1 KLNKGYDEERIS
13 KAVSKAGNI
22 VNLCGAGNEA
32 KVHVHSLRPGDI
44 ISALQT
50 FGELMSVKIENLAVG
65 HNVTLDYEDNQPKE
79 KYAIITV
86 CNGDGIQDMFHELG
100 VTYFINGGQTM
111 NPSTESFVSLI
122 EKINADNIIILP
134 NNGNIILAAEQSRE
148 VLSDRNITVLPTKT
162 IPEGIAACVVFNP
175 EGELADNIEEMK
187 AAVANVTTGS
197 VTHAI
202 KDTSFNGIQ
211 IKEGDFMAIRGK
223 DIVASLPDMM
233 ETSRALLD
241 ALVNDDTSVVTI
253 IYGSEAT
260 QKQAEELQKYIV
272 SEYDVDC
279 DITDGKQDLYPFI
292 VGVE

>member
-1 KLNKGYDEERIS
+1 
-13 KAVSKAGNI
+13 
-22 VNLCGAGNEA
+22 
-32 KVHVHSLRPGDI
+32 
-44 ISALQT
+44 
-50 FGELMSVKIENLAVG
+50 MSVKIENLAVG